1 MSEHAARAPVP
12 FTVIGGFL
20 GAGKTTILNRL
31 LATATGERIA
41 VLVNDFGSVNIDAA
55 LVAAHDGETIAL
67 TNGCICCAL
76 SDDLALQLPEL
87 LERTPH
93 IDRVVV
99 EASGIADPGAVAQHG
114 TRPGFRLDGVVVA
127 VDVTTIV
134 ERTRDARIGH
144 QVRHQLERADLFVL
158 THADLSDAGA
168 QAAALELLAKTAPSS
183 PVVHADRGD
192 VPRDVLLGPL
202 PRRGEHP
209 AGPVSHGFES
219 AAFEVPELVERDA
232 IHRALDL
239 LGPDV
244 VRVKGIVRLRDDPDV
259 ATVVHVV
266 GPRRR
271 LRREPTMPVTGCSLV
286 AIGIKGALTPDLVG
300 RFRAVLLDPAR

>member
-1 MSEHAARAPVP
+1 MSEAVPRPPVP

-31 LATATGERIA
+31 LATTMGERIA

-76 SDDLALQLPEL
+76 SDDLALQLPGL
-87 LERTPH
+87 LERTPP

-134 ERTRDARIGH
+134 ERTRDARTGH
-144 QVRHQLERADLFVL
+144 QVKHQLARADLFVL
-158 THADLSDAGA
+158 THTDLTDDTTLVSV
-168 QAAALELLAKTAPSS
+168 QALLEEVAPTVPS
-183 PVVHADRGD
+183 VRADRGH
-192 VPRDVLLGPL
+192 VPPAVLLGRTTGDPQ
-202 PRRGEHP
+202 PTEDPP
-209 AGPVSHGFES
+209 AHGFETV
-219 AAFEVPELVERDA
+219 ALHLRDV
-232 IHRALDL
+232 ITRQALLDAL
-239 LGPDV
+239 GRLGPGV
-244 VRVKGIVRLRDDPDV
+244 LRVKGIVRLADDPDV
-259 ATVVHVV
+259 ATVVHMV

-271 LRREPTMPVTGCSLV
+271 LRREPTLRVEQPVLVVIGVAGV
-286 AIGIKGALTPDLVG
+286 AIVDAADAFGAL
-300 RFRAVLLDPAR
+300 RAP